1 MDDSEDNP
9 RPAKDLTP
17 PEKFF
22 RYFQHEVTD
31 IQDLI
36 SRLSNTSTTGG
47 ERGDAV
53 DHCLASIARLSQE
66 VKDASSYIP
75 AYDQRT
81 YGEAIKALG
90 TKLQEARA
98 GFEPRKKFSFK
109 SRGRGE
115 GMAKQGER
123 RESMFTAKKNESAIS
138 LQDAAELASERRRQ
152 GRGYVD
158 GHRDDESE
166 SSFATTPAGL
176 HSPAPEATDSNGG
189 KDLSPADLARIRQP
203 SFSGSTSVTIANHDS
218 MHVILPIS
226 AAQATSSGTL
236 NMLTRCIVDM
246 SKPTSSSTS
255 SSGKG
260 RAFQTLTLK
269 NIKDS
274 LLICGH
280 VHGAAHLTNITNS
293 VIVVASRQFRMH
305 NSRDCDVYLLA
316 TSRPIVEDCS
326 RIRFAPLPER
336 YEIAEDEGVENQWRN
351 VDDFKWLR
359 AEPSP
364 NWSVLPEEKRIGEK
378 VWKEVVPGGP
388 SLGVEEILTAVGLP
402 G

>member
-1 MDDSEDNP
+1 
-9 RPAKDLTP
+9 
-17 PEKFF
+17 
-22 RYFQHEVTD
+22 
-31 IQDLI
+31 
-36 SRLSNTSTTGG
+36 
-47 ERGDAV
+47 
-53 DHCLASIARLSQE
+53 
-66 VKDASSYIP
+66 
-75 AYDQRT
+75 
-81 YGEAIKALG
+81 
-90 TKLQEARA
+90 
-98 GFEPRKKFSFK
+98 
-109 SRGRGE
+109 
-115 GMAKQGER
+115 MAKQGER
-123 RESMFTAKKNESAIS
+123 RESMFTAKKNPSAIS
-138 LQDAAELASERRRQ
+138 LQDAAELASERWRQ

-176 HSPAPEATDSNGG
+176 HSPAPEVIDSNGG

-246 SKPTSSSTS
+246 SKPTSTASSANE
-255 SSGKG
+255 KG

-280 VHGAAHLTNITNS
+280 VHGAAHLTNITHS

-305 NSRDCDVYLLA
+305 NSRDCDVYLLT

-336 YEIAEDEGVENQWRN
+336 YLIAEDEGVENQWQN

-364 NWSVLPEEKRIGEK
+364 NWSVLPEDKRIGEK

-388 SLGVEEILTAVGLP
+388 TLGVEEILTAVGVP